1 MGFREQVIKHGRALG
16 DYANGVVAQ
25 LGIVGAL
32 VGGILGLGG
41 VLPDQVATVALSA
54 ATAVASVSAFV
65 KLNQKKIDKAGD
77 DLADA
82 VEKYWKQ

>member
-1 MGFREQVIKHGRALG
+1 MSFRDQVIRHSRALG

-41 VLPDQVATVALSA
+41 VLPEEVSTVALSA
-54 ATAVASVSAFV
+54 ATAVATAGAFV
-65 KLNQKKIDKAGD
+65 KLNQRRIDRAGD
-77 DLADA
+77 DFADA
-82 VEKYWKQ
+82 VEKYWKR